1 MIFIKIG
8 FIGAGK
14 VGFSLGKFFTSNNIE
29 VSGYYSRSED
39 SALEASLFTGTKH
52 FRNVEE
58 LVNESTIIFITV
70 PDDEIYNVYL
80 KMKNNSL
87 HGKILCHSSGSLSSH
102 VFSDIDNFGAYSYS
116 IHPIFPISSKYE
128 SYKALKDA
136 VFTIEGHEHYLP
148 LLLKLFTSMNVNI
161 IPLKAS
167 DKSLYHLASVTV
179 SNIFLALLNRSC
191 RYLEAYGFDEQ
202 DALAA
207 LYPLILNNINNAM
220 DKGITK
226 ALTGP
231 AERGDLGTIKKHL
244 AAMPYEHQSVY
255 KQLTGELIPIAEAKN
270 ETRDYSVI
278 KDFFKNSSDAENYNL
293 KDKDRSEVNEK
304 HCRKL

>member
-14 VGFSLGKFFTSNNIE
+14 VGFSLGKFFTKHNIE

-39 SALEASLFTGTKH
+39 SALEASLFTDTKH
-52 FRNVEE
+52 FKKVEE

-70 PDDEIYNVYL
+70 PDDEIYKVYL
-80 KMKNNSL
+80 EIKNYSL
-87 HGKILCHSSGSLSSH
+87 KGKILCHSSGSLSSH
-102 VFSDIDNFGAYSYS
+102 VFSDIDDFGAYSYS

-148 LLLKLFTSMNVNI
+148 IFLKLFTAMNVKI

-191 RYLEAYGFDEQ
+191 SYLNAYGFNEQ

-207 LYPLILNNINNAM
+207 LYPLIQNNINNVM
-220 DKGITK
+220 EKGIVK

-231 AERGDLGTIKKHL
+231 AERGDLGTLQKHL
-244 AAMPYEHQSVY
+244 AAMPFEHQSVY
-255 KQLTGELIPIAEAKN
+255 KNLTSELIPIAEIKN
-270 ETRDYSVI
+270 KDRDYSLLKDYLKSLSDTSCNI
-278 KDFFKNSSDAENYNL
+278 KDNYE
-293 KDKDRSEVNEK
+293 R
-304 HCRKL
+304 